1 MKRNSLTASIT
12 LALAT
17 ATLVACGGGSGG
29 SNNSSGQASISSV
42 GTITGFG
49 SIFVNG
55 IEYETGNASYRVDD
69 EDKYDDASLA
79 VGMKVRIKG
88 SINADGVSGTAT
100 SVLYDDDVEG
110 PIDTG
115 SLTLVDTETKTFT
128 IFGLLVKVDVTQTV
142 FDNGVSFDT
151 LAEGQKLEVSGYF
164 DGNQVIA
171 TRIEK
176 QNDLDSEFEV
186 KGNVASYDAS
196 TITLTLQNGASAGPF
211 TIDSGAMLNI
221 PADPL
226 GLFVEIKLAD
236 QAGNLVAIKIE
247 TDDDDLLDDNED
259 DVSIRGFLVD
269 NGNGGFLVNG
279 VPFIVSEDTDHN
291 PDSLKDSLMAGM
303 EVKVEGYMQG
313 GVLIADEVEKEDGEI
328 KIEARVLDVSFSTA
342 KKGIITL
349 DLGNSQ
355 RLDVHSDNSTLFD
368 DSGSSDSNGDES
380 FNLNELAIGMDFVEI
395 EAYVNDASEL
405 VATSIER
412 EDTGDTRLEAPLDS
426 FDPNVSV
433 TMLGIR
439 WSIAGGTLY
448 EVNDLVTNNPVTF
461 FSALNTSSV
470 VKVKDTDADGIAE
483 ELDLEN

>member
-1 MKRNSLTASIT
+1 MKRKSLATSIT

-29 SNNSSGQASISSV
+29 SSSNGSASISSV

-69 EDKYDDASLA
+69 EDQFDDSSLA
-79 VGMKVRIKG
+79 VGMKVRVKG
-88 SINADGVSGTAT
+88 TVNADGVSGTAT

-115 SLTLVDTETKTFT
+115 SLTVVDAATKTFT
-128 IFGLLVKVDVTQTV
+128 IFGLLVKVDVIQTV
-142 FDNGVSFDT
+142 FDNGVTFDT
-151 LAEGQKLEVSGYF
+151 LTEGQKLEISGYF
-164 DGNQVIA
+164 DGSQVIA

-186 KGNVASYDAS
+186 KGTVAGYDGS

-211 TIDSGAMLNI
+211 TIGSGAMLNI
-221 PADPL
+221 PANPV
-226 GLFVEIKLAD
+226 GQFVEIKLAD
-236 QAGNLVAIKIE
+236 QAGNLIAIKIE
-247 TDDDDLLDDNED
+247 TDDKDLLDDDED
-259 DVSIRGFLVD
+259 DVSIRGVLID
-269 NGNGGFLVNG
+269 DGNGGFLVNG
-279 VPFIVSEDTDHN
+279 VPFSVSDNTDHK

-303 EVKVEGYMQG
+303 EVKVEGHMQG

-328 KIEARVLDVSFSTA
+328 KIEARVLDVSLSTA
-342 KKGIITL
+342 KKGIVTL

-355 RLDVHSDNSTLFD
+355 SLDVHSDNSTLFED
-368 DSGSSDSNGDES
+368 VSSSDSNGDES
-380 FNLNELAIGMDFVEI
+380 FNLDELAIGMDFVEI
-395 EAYVNDASEL
+395 EAYLNDNDDL

-412 EDTGDTRLEAPLDS
+412 DDAGSTRLEAPLDS

-433 TMLGIR
+433 SLLGIT
-439 WSIAGGTLY
+439 WMVGSVTTY
-448 EVNDLVTNNPVTF
+448 EVNDTPSNNPAAF
-461 FSALNTSSV
+461 FSALNSNSV
-470 VKVKDTDADGIAE
+470 VKVKDAEPDGTAE
-483 ELDLEN
+483 ELDLED